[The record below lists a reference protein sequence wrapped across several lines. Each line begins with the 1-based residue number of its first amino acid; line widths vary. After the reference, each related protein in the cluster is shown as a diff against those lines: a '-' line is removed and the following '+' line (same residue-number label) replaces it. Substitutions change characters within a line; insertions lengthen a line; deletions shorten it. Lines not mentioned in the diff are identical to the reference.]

1 MNIAKKLFAEFLTLK
16 CVEGEVEDAIEK
28 IADFDDMGHDYYDQ
42 SVVLYR
48 DPPLP
53 ELTREQVGA
62 ILDLGF
68 ATIFER
74 RGGVMWQH
82 LRDRSAVVP
91 PPTRP
96 DPFRDVPPIAR
107 F

>member
-1 MNIAKKLFAEFLTLK
+1 MTIADAMFDLHIKLLRAESD
-16 CVEGEVEDAIEK
+16 VEEAIEK
-28 IADFDDMGHDYYDQ
+28 ITDFDDMGHDYYDQ